1 MDIIAALHWTRDNIA
16 AFGGDPSRVTV
27 VGHDSGA
34 ALTNLVL
41 ISKSGKGKWNLC
53 IIYYSL
59 FNCYS
64 YNMWLREV
72 DVLSF

>member
-16 AFGGDPSRVTV
+16 AFGGDPSRVTA

-41 ISKSGKGKWNLC
+41 ISKAGKGKWNCL
-53 IIYYSL
+53 IVIYLKY
-59 FNCYS
+59 
-64 YNMWLREV
+64 MWHI
-72 DVLSF
+72 